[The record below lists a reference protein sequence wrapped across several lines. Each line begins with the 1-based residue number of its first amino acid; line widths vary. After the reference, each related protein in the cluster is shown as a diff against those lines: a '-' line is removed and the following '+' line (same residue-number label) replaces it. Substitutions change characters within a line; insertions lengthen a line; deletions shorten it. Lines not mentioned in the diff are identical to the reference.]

1 MLVRHFIYHNFVKA
15 DNRPGGYE
23 GKKGGRMETML
34 KVKVNNLPSHGLKK
48 RYVVARYDENTKELW
63 YFGTYEEREYAEY
76 AISQLYN
83 GLILERG

>member
-1 MLVRHFIYHNFVKA
+1 MKA
-15 DNRPGGYE
+15 ETRPGGYE
-23 GKKGGRMETML
+23 GKKGGRMGTVL
-34 KVKVNNLPSHGLKK
+34 KAKVNNLPSHELK